1 MREQIPELTRKD
13 MKDLIPRRLLA
24 ELDEEAVRLKEELLE
39 RINYAKEIR
48 LAYEN
53 TGCSL
58 SRLSSDDEARRVF
71 EYQLQQEELMNG
83 VCGMRIHSGKEN
95 ENVLFILRRRV
106 SRELVE
112 AHERDLIRRV
122 RNRYFLESGS
132 DPARKERSP
141 RDGRRGKGRDY
152 GDNGFF
158 WPEEF
163 MIAGMLTTRKDL
175 GRMMIIGYI
184 ASEIGK
190 DTKLLRA
197 CAARFGLLPAL
208 EMLELFDSIGF
219 STPAHIPD
227 LFPAARAIRR
237 HFIIHVGGTNTGKT
251 HDSMEMMAHAPSG
264 VYLSPLRMLAYEGR
278 EVVRSY
284 GVKCSF
290 ATGEEKELEQ
300 GAKHISETIGMLDY
314 NHPYDC
320 AVIDECQ
327 LISGEDGSLYTN
339 AILGVNAPTVCVCC
353 AWSGL
358 DITKRLIELCGD
370 TWEVIEHQ
378 RTSELR
384 FEEEPF
390 EGPRKNDAYIVFSR
404 LGAHQMAEWL
414 EEHGMTPS
422 IVYGKLPYEVKMEE
436 ARKFE
441 DGQTD
446 CLVATDA
453 IAIGQNYNIERII
466 FRDITKFINR
476 KEIRLDS
483 QTVKQVAGR
492 AGRYGRFPVGYVNTW
507 RAQDREEI
515 RLKLQEEDVPSR
527 TAPLELPAF
536 LVEKELP
543 LSLIYRAWTSSEAG
557 EPFVKAD
564 TTTELF
570 ICRLIESEYPSIS
583 KQTEYNLASLPLDLR
598 DRAQLDLLRR
608 LFAAMLVPTSDEE
621 WKAILPDP
629 GAIRQM
635 VRWRPHLRDCE
646 KLCRDLD
653 LASSFFYKIRRD
665 DLAEY
670 VIHLKP
676 PVTKRIAEMMSEEIP
691 DHAPGEKPP
700 AAVLAEKEQFP
711 ESGEKQPSTAC
722 GERQPLSVSGEK
734 EPSQAFSEKQPA
746 LASEKKEPM
755 QPVPEEDTSKWP
767 TAYIY
772 LSTTGQTERNTAR
785 FPAGDWQKLPS
796 RKLEQ
801 SFGNEASYIDYFCYK
816 KKDRTPD
823 YCRSDPYF
831 RYTVRLDP
839 RFIGSDKGY
848 FYLAERFLIVRSD
861 YKEATAPA
869 RTKHSG
875 SRRRSRRR
883 R

>member
-13 MKDLIPRRLLA
+13 MKELIPRRLLG
-24 ELDEEAVRLKEELLE
+24 ELDEEAARLKEELLE
-39 RINYAKEIR
+39 KIHYSKEIR
-48 LAYEN
+48 LAYEPA
-53 TGCSL
+53 GCML
-58 SRLSSDDEARRVF
+58 SHLASDEEARLLF
-71 EYQLQQEELMNG
+71 EYQLQNESLLNG
-83 VCGMRIHSGKEN
+83 VCGMKIQSGKEN
-95 ENVLFILRRRV
+95 ENALLFIRRRV
-106 SRELVE
+106 SKSLVE
-112 AHERDLIRRV
+112 EHERDLVRRV
-122 RNRYFLESGS
+122 RNKYFLESGS
-132 DPARKERSP
+132 GPSREDRP
-141 RDGRRGKGRDY
+141 RRGGRGRGRDFA
-152 GDNGFF
+152 DTGFY
-158 WPEEF
+158 WPEDF
-163 MIAGMLTTRKDL
+163 QIAGMLTTRKDL
-175 GRMMIIGYI
+175 GRTMIIGYI

-197 CAARFGLLPAL
+197 CAARFQLLPAL

-251 HDSMEMMAHAPSG
+251 YDSMEMLAHAPSG

-278 EVVRSY
+278 EVIRRY

-353 AWSGL
+353 AYSGL
-358 DITKRLIELCGD
+358 EITKRLIELCGD
-370 TWEVIEHQ
+370 TWEVIEHH
-378 RTSELR
+378 RTSELK
-384 FEEEPF
+384 FEEQAF

-404 LGAHQMAEWL
+404 MGAHQMAQWL
-414 EEHGMTPS
+414 EEHNMTPS

-441 DGQTD
+441 EGQTD

-453 IAIGQNYNIERII
+453 IAIGQNYNIERIV

-476 KEIRLDS
+476 REIRLDS

-507 RAQDREEI
+507 KAADREEI
-515 RLKLQEEDVPSR
+515 RMKLLEEDVPSR

-570 ICRLIESEYPSIS
+570 ICRLIEEEYPSIS
-583 KQTEYNLASLPLDLR
+583 KQNEYNLASLPLDLR
-598 DRAQLDLLRR
+598 DRTQLDLLRS
-608 LFAAMLVPTSDEE
+608 LFSAMLRPTMDEE
-621 WKAILPDP
+621 WKALLPEP
-629 GAIRQM
+629 GWIRQM
-635 VRWRPHLRDCE
+635 VKWRPHLRDLE

-676 PVTKRIAEMMSEEIP
+676 PVTRRIAEIMSEEIP
-691 DHAPGEKPP
+691 GYAPGEKPP
-700 AAVLAEKEQFP
+700 EKEA
-711 ESGEKQPSTAC
+711 EWTEET
-722 GERQPLSVSGEK
+722 GEK
-734 EPSQAFSEKQPA
+734 EGKS
-746 LASEKKEPM
+746 L
-755 QPVPEEDTSKWP
+755 PEEDTSKWP

-772 LSTTGQTERNTAR
+772 VSTTGQTERNTAR
-785 FPAGDWQKLPS
+785 FPAGDWQKLNS

-801 SFGNEASYIDYFCYK
+801 SFGNEASYIDYYCYK
-816 KKDRTPD
+816 KKDRIPD
-823 YCRSDPYF
+823 YCRTDPYI
-831 RYTVRLDP
+831 RYTVKLDP
-839 RFIGSDKGY
+839 QFIVSDQGAC
-848 FYLAERFLIVRSD
+848 FLAERFLVVRSD
-861 YKEATAPA
+861 YKEAIAPA
-869 RTKHSG
+869 RPKSYRNHG
-875 SRRRSRRR
+875 HRRR
-883 R
+883 RR

>member
-1 MREQIPELTRKD
+1 MREQIPEITRKEI
-13 MKDLIPRRLLA
+13 KELIPRRILS
-24 ELDEEAVRLKEELLE
+24 ELDAEAAKLKEEILGK
-39 RINYAKEIR
+39 IHYAKEIR
-48 LAYEN
+48 LAWEPV
-53 TGCSL
+53 GCTL
-58 SRLSSDDEARRVF
+58 SKLESDETARAVF
-71 EYQLQQEELMNG
+71 EYQLQNESLLNG
-83 VCGMRIHSGKEN
+83 VCGMKIMTGREY
-95 ENVLFILRRRV
+95 ENVMLYLRRRT
-106 SRELVE
+106 SRELIE
-112 AHERDLIRRV
+112 ANEREFVRRV

-132 DPARKERSP
+132 GPSSSDRDRGGFRKDR
-141 RDGRRGKGRDY
+141 RRGGRRDSS
-152 GDNGFF
+152 DTGFY

-163 MIAGMLTTRKDL
+163 LIAGMVTTRKDL
-175 GRMMIIGYI
+175 GRTMILGYI

-190 DTKLLRA
+190 DTQLLRA
-197 CAARFGLLPAL
+197 CAARFQLLPAM

-219 STPAHIPD
+219 STPSHIPD
-227 LFPAARAIRR
+227 LFPAARSIRR

-251 HDSMEMMAHAPSG
+251 YDSMAMMAHAPSG

-278 EVVRSY
+278 EVIRGY
-284 GVKCSF
+284 GVPCSF
-290 ATGEEKELEQ
+290 ATGEEKELQQ

-314 NHPYDC
+314 NRPYDC

-339 AILGVNAPTVCVCC
+339 AILGVNAKTVCVCC

-358 DITKRLIELCGD
+358 EITRQLIELCGD
-370 TWEVIEHQ
+370 TWEIIEHH
-378 RTSELR
+378 RTSELK
-384 FEEEPF
+384 FEETPF

-441 DGQTD
+441 DGRTD

-453 IAIGQNYNIERII
+453 IAIGQNYNIERIV
-466 FRDITKFINR
+466 FRDVTKFINR
-476 KEIRLDS
+476 REIRLDS

-507 RAQDREEI
+507 READREEI
-515 RLKLQEEDVPSR
+515 RLKLLEEDVPSR

-536 LVEKELP
+536 LVDKDLP
-543 LSLIYRAWTSSEAG
+543 LSLIYRAWTGSEAG

-570 ICRLIESEYPSIS
+570 ICRLIEEEYPSIS
-583 KQTEYNLASLPLDLR
+583 KQNEYNLASLPLDLR
-598 DRAQLDLLRR
+598 DRTQLDLLRS
-608 LFAAMLVPTSDEE
+608 LFSAMLRPTSDEE
-621 WKAILPDP
+621 WKALLPEP
-629 GAIRQM
+629 ETIHRL

-653 LASSFFYKIRRD
+653 LSSSFFYKIRRD

-676 PVTKRIAEMMSEEIP
+676 PVTKRIAEMMAEEIP

-700 AAVLAEKEQFP
+700 KREEEEEKSKVREP
-711 ESGEKQPSTAC
+711 ETG
-722 GERQPLSVSGEK
+722 K
-734 EPSQAFSEKQPA
+734 EPKAPEQEP
-746 LASEKKEPM
+746 EKKPKEWE
-755 QPVPEEDTSKWP
+755 QDTSRWP

-772 LSTTGQTERNTAR
+772 VSVTGQTERNTGR
-785 FPAGDWQKLPS
+785 FPAGDWQKLNS

-801 SFGNEASYIDYFCYK
+801 SFGNEASYIDYYCYK
-816 KKDRTPD
+816 KKDRIPE
-823 YCRSDPYF
+823 YCRTDAYL

-839 RFIGSDKGY
+839 RFIVSDEGAY
-848 FYLAERFLIVRSD
+848 YLAERFLVVKTD
-861 YKEATAPA
+861 YKEAQAPP
-869 RTKHSG
+869 RQNSYHH
-875 SRRRSRRR
+875 RSRRGR
-883 R
+883 RR